1 MTRERFSWDFAC
13 ISKFAA
19 LVLLLCLSANGEAAA
34 SAASLNAEGS
44 RALTAGD
51 VATALQKFH
60 AAARLDPANP
70 DIQLNLGL
78 ALVRAGK
85 LADALAPL
93 HKAARSPAT
102 SAQAHM
108 LLGVDYFESRQY
120 AKAIGELKNLQNSGE
135 QDRVLYMLE
144 ESYRLTGNKAAAR
157 DAFREIDSRFPD
169 SAWTHFLLGS
179 AYESQQQPEKAIA
192 EYREAVNKD
201 PAIPNARFAIGYL
214 YWRQQNPEQA
224 RAWLEQ
230 EVQRGCHSLANF
242 YLGEI
247 ARGDKDPAKAEGFYR
262 RAIACDASNADAHL
276 RLGVILTDEKRYRD
290 ALIELKK
297 AVALS
302 PDQATPHYHLGALY
316 RQMGRS
322 AWAWCERVC
331 RSNSDGWH
339 GLQACDP
346 TYAAES

>member
-13 ISKFAA
+13 ISKFVAI
-19 LVLLLCLSANGEAAA
+19 LLLLCLSANGQT
-34 SAASLNAEGS
+34 AASLNAEGS

-51 VATALQKFH
+51 VAAALQKFH

-70 DIQLNLGL
+70 EIQLNLGL
-78 ALVRAGK
+78 ALLRAGK

-93 HKAARSPAT
+93 QNAARSPA
-102 SAQAHM
+102 SSSQAHV

-120 AKAIGELKNLQNSGE
+120 AKAIDELKSLQNSAQ

-179 AYESQQQPEKAIA
+179 AYENQQQPEKAIA

-201 PAIPNARFAIGYL
+201 QAIPNARFAIGYL

-224 RAWLEQ
+224 RVWLEQ
-230 EVQRGCHSLANF
+230 EAQRGCHSLANF

-247 ARGDKDPAKAEGFYR
+247 ARGDKDAAKAEGFYR

-276 RLGVILTDEKRYRD
+276 RLGVVLTDQKRYRE
-290 ALIELKK
+290 ALAELRK
-297 AVALS
+297 AVSLS

-316 RQMGRS
+316 RQIGRKGE
-322 AWAWCERVC
+322 ADAEYRKV
-331 RSNSDGWH
+331 REIH
-339 GLQACDP
+339 
-346 TYAAES
+346 AATDNGVNVTGAAKP

>member
-1 MTRERFSWDFAC
+1 MRERFNSDCGC
-13 ISKFAA
+13 ISKFATI
-19 LVLLLCLSANGEAAA
+19 LLLLCLSANGQTAA
-34 SAASLNAEGS
+34 SAASLNAEGG
-44 RALTAGD
+44 RALTTGD
-51 VATALQKFH
+51 VAAALQKFH
-60 AAARLDPANP
+60 AAARLDPADP
-70 DIQLNLGL
+70 EIQLNLGL
-78 ALVRAGK
+78 ALLRAGK

-93 HKAARSPAT
+93 QKAARSPA
-102 SAQAHM
+102 SSSQAHM

-120 AKAIGELKNLQNSGE
+120 AKAIDELKNLQNSAQ

-224 RAWLEQ
+224 SAWLEQ
-230 EVQRGCHSLANF
+230 EAQRGCHSLANF

-247 ARGDKDPAKAEGFYR
+247 ARGNKDAAKAEGFYQ
-262 RAIACDASNADAHL
+262 RAIACDPSNADAHL
-276 RLGVILTDEKRYRD
+276 RLGVVLADQKRYRE

-316 RQMGRS
+316 RQMGRK
-322 AWAWCERVC
+322 AEADAEYRKV
-331 RSNSDGWH
+331 REIHATTDNGVDVTG
-339 GLQACDP
+339 
-346 TYAAES
+346 AAKP